1 MKTNETYTICITYSK
16 NSKNQTPTRHSCYQQ
31 GQGKWVKKIL
41 EMNLDWDVWHHND

>member
-31 GQGKWVKKIL
+31 GQGKWVKK
-41 EMNLDWDVWHHND
+41 NPWDEFRLRRMAP